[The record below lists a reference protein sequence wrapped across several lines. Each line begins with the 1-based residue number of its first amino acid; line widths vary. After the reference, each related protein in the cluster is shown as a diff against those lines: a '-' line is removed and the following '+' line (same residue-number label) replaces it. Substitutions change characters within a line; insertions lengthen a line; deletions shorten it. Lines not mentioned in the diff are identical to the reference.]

1 MITKFADVFAE
12 LKEKGVCK
20 KMVAAWAVDE
30 HTIEACA
37 KATQLGFVKV
47 TLVGDEALIS
57 KTCQQLGIDTGMFEI
72 VNEPVE
78 LKAVAKT
85 NLLKPGESQT
95 ITMTVNVADLAS
107 FDETASAWV
116 VAEGE
121 YQFLIGA
128 SAQDI
133 KATLSATAKAQ
144 QTKVHDV
151 MKPDVQLNLLRR

>member
-1 MITKFADVFAE
+1 
-12 LKEKGVCK
+12 
-20 KMVAAWAVDE
+20 
-30 HTIEACA
+30 
-37 KATQLGFVKV
+37 
-47 TLVGDEALIS
+47 
-57 KTCQQLGIDTGMFEI
+57 
-72 VNEPVE
+72 
-78 LKAVAKT
+78 
-85 NLLKPGESQT
+85 
-95 ITMTVNVADLAS
+95 MTVNAADLAS

-151 MKPDVQLNLLRR
+151 MKPDVQLNLLRRK